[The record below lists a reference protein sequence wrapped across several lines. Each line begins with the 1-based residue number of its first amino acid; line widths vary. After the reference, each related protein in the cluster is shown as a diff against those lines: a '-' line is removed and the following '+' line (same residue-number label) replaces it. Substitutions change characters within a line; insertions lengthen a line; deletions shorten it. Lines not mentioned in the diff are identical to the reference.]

1 MSTTRTSTSDLS
13 LGRRRPPDELPPLTA
28 TDRLALR
35 LGLALLLW
43 GQQRAERRARLDG
56 AERAES
62 SRRSRAADRAAHAR
76 DTAFEHRQHAGP
88 TW

>member
-1 MSTTRTSTSDLS
+1 MSSTRTRTSDLS
-13 LGRRRPPDELPPLTA
+13 LGEHWRPGALPPLTT

-43 GQQRAERRARLDG
+43 SQRRAEHRARLDR
-56 AERAES
+56 ADRAES
-62 SRRSRAADRAAHAR
+62 SRRNRAADRAAHAR
-76 DTAFEHRQHAGP
+76 DTTFERRFRSGG